1 MAPHRKI
8 PLFLLP
14 ILLILLAGAVVLL
27 VRGQPLTLERIFH
40 RQGYA
45 ITGQTETALTLTL
58 SRDQMPEG
66 FPEEVP
72 ISQAEGELELLLYQ
86 DRDTSFYLTAFAQS
100 NQDSDILH
108 ASIELRHQL
117 SREGGELL
125 LPYQVNEDG
134 SITVGLGIDRE
145 SVLADGE
152 ARPEAVLLAGQSS
165 SRFDLYIDRALFL
178 RSDEITFQIGP
189 FYYLT
194 YESTLL
200 IKNARYIV
208 SCDDRDTLHEHS
220 NLFIRDNAIEYIG
233 PELRQADQVIDAST
247 MAVYP
252 GLINTHHHLYQ
263 LFSRNLPE
271 VQRMELFPWL
281 VTLYEVWKNLD
292 EEVVTAST
300 QVGLAELLKT
310 GCTTCFDHHYVF
322 PNRAGDLIGAQFRA
336 AERLGMRFHA
346 SRGSMDL
353 SKKDGGLPPD
363 SVVQDID
370 AILADSE
377 RLVRV
382 WHDPA
387 RFSMRQVALA
397 PCSPFS
403 VSTDLLRESAR
414 LARALGVR
422 LHTHVAETKDEEQY
436 TLEKFGLRPLAYLE
450 GLGWTGP
457 DVWYAHG
464 IHFNDEELDVL
475 AATGTGVAH
484 CPISNMKL
492 SSGVCRVPDMLR
504 RGVPVGL
511 AVDGAASNDG
521 SNLLEE
527 LRVCYLLHRLNW
539 SQNAP
544 TGYDILKIAT
554 RGSARLLGRDDI
566 GYLAAGMAADC
577 FLIDLER
584 VELAGAQFDPMSLL
598 GTVGFKG
605 PVDYT
610 IVNGVPVVQRGE
622 LVTADEAELTAQA
635 NGTVR
640 RYLGRL

>member
-1 MAPHRKI
+1 M
-8 PLFLLP
+8 
-14 ILLILLAGAVVLL
+14 
-27 VRGQPLTLERIFH
+27 
-40 RQGYA
+40 
-45 ITGQTETALTLTL
+45 
-58 SRDQMPEG
+58 
-66 FPEEVP
+66 
-72 ISQAEGELELLLYQ
+72 
-86 DRDTSFYLTAFAQS
+86 
-100 NQDSDILH
+100 
-108 ASIELRHQL
+108 
-117 SREGGELL
+117 
-125 LPYQVNEDG
+125 
-134 SITVGLGIDRE
+134 
-145 SVLADGE
+145 
-152 ARPEAVLLAGQSS
+152 
-165 SRFDLYIDRALFL
+165 
-178 RSDEITFQIGP
+178 
-189 FYYLT
+189 
-194 YESTLL
+194 
-200 IKNARYIV
+200 
-208 SCDDRDTLHEHS
+208 
-220 NLFIRDNAIEYIG
+220 
-233 PELRQADQVIDAST
+233 
-247 MAVYP
+247 
-252 GLINTHHHLYQ
+252 
-263 LFSRNLPE
+263 
-271 VQRMELFPWL
+271 
-281 VTLYEVWKNLD
+281 
-292 EEVVTAST
+292 
-300 QVGLAELLKT
+300 AELLKT

-322 PNRAGDLIGAQFRA
+322 PARAGDLIGAQFRA
-336 AERLGMRFHA
+336 AELVGMRFHA

-353 SKKDGGLPPD
+353 SQKDGGLPPD
-363 SVVQDID
+363 SVVQTID
-370 AILADSE
+370 QILADSE

-382 WHDPA
+382 WHDPS

-414 LARALGVR
+414 LARSLEVR
-422 LHTHVAETKDEEQY
+422 LHTHVAETRDEEQY
-436 TLEKFGLRPLAYLE
+436 TLERFGLRPLAYLE

-464 IHFNDEELDVL
+464 IHFNDDELKAL

-492 SSGVCRVPDMLR
+492 SSGVCRVPEMLR
-504 RGVPVGL
+504 LGVPVGL